1 MITVREEFAVGCLLM
16 AAGNAKRFG
25 ENKLLCAMEDGRTLI
40 EHALDAIPRESF
52 ARVLVITQYDEIS
65 ALAWARGFETLL
77 NGHPERGQSETI
89 RLGVAELQRDCG
101 AVCFMVADQPMLR
114 RETVA
119 READFFL
126 SHREY
131 IVGLSHNGVRGNPC
145 LFPAR
150 FYPELLALE
159 GDVGGSAVIKKH
171 LDDLLL
177 FEAPETELRDVD
189 TKEALEAL
197 RER

>member
-1 MITVREEFAVGCLLM
+1 M
-16 AAGNAKRFG
+16 AAGNAARFG
-25 ENKLLCAMEDGRTLI
+25 ENKLAATVNGKPLI

-52 ARVLVITQYDEIS
+52 SRVLVVTQHENVE
-65 ALAWARGFETLL
+65 AAAKKFGFETLR
-77 NGHPERGQSETI
+77 NEHPE
-89 RLGVAELQRDCG
+89 
-101 AVCFMVADQPMLR
+101 

-119 READFFL
+119 QELEFFRAH
-126 SHREY
+126 SEN
-131 IVGLSHNGVRGNPC
+131 IVGLGHNGVRGNPC

-150 FYPELLALE
+150 FFPELLSLE
-159 GDVGGSAVIKKH
+159 GDVGGSAVIKRH

-197 RER
+197 KKR